1 MILIG
6 VVIVAIFIELI
17 LLARTMIVTKID
29 CNISVILK
37 FLILI
42 PVLISLMFVELVLYA
57 IGN

>member
-6 VVIVAIFIELI
+6 VVIAAIFIELI

-29 CNISVILK
+29 CSISVILK

-42 PVLISLMFVELVLYA
+42 PVLITLMFIELVLYA

>member
-6 VVIVAIFIELI
+6 IAIAAIFIELI
-17 LLARTMIVTKID
+17 LLAKTMIVTKID

-42 PVLISLMFVELVLYA
+42 PVLISLMFIELVLYA

>member
-6 VVIVAIFIELI
+6 VVIAAIFIELI

-29 CNISVILK
+29 CSTSVILK

-42 PVLISLMFVELVLYA
+42 PVLISLMFIELVLYA
-57 IGN
+57 IRN

>member
-6 VVIVAIFIELI
+6 VAIAAIFIELF

-29 CNISVILK
+29 CSISVILK

-42 PVLISLMFVELVLYA
+42 PVLISLMFIELVLYA
-57 IGN
+57 IRN

>member
-29 CNISVILK
+29 CSTSVILK

-42 PVLISLMFVELVLYA
+42 PVLISLMFIELVLYA
-57 IGN
+57 IRN

>member
-6 VVIVAIFIELI
+6 VVIAAIFIELI

-29 CNISVILK
+29 CIISVILK

-42 PVLISLMFVELVLYA
+42 PVLISLMFIELVLYA
-57 IGN
+57 IRN

>member
-29 CNISVILK
+29 CSTSVILK

-42 PVLISLMFVELVLYA
+42 PVLITLMFVELVLYA
-57 IGN
+57 IRN

>member
-6 VVIVAIFIELI
+6 VVIAAIFIELF

-29 CNISVILK
+29 CSISVILK

-42 PVLISLMFVELVLYA
+42 PVLISLMFIELVLYA
-57 IGN
+57 IRN

>member
-6 VVIVAIFIELI
+6 IVIAAIFIELI

-42 PVLISLMFVELVLYA
+42 PVLISLMFIELVLYA
-57 IGN
+57 IRN

>member
-6 VVIVAIFIELI
+6 VVIAAIFIELV

-29 CNISVILK
+29 CGISVILK

-42 PVLISLMFVELVLYA
+42 PVLISLMFIELVLYA
-57 IGN
+57 IRN

>member
-6 VVIVAIFIELI
+6 IVIVAIFIELI

-29 CNISVILK
+29 CSTSVILK

-42 PVLISLMFVELVLYA
+42 PVLISLMFIELVLYA
-57 IGN
+57 IRN